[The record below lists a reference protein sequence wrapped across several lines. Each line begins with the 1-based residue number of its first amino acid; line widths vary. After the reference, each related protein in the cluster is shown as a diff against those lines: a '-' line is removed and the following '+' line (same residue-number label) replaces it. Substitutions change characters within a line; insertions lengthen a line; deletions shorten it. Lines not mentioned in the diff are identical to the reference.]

1 MQIAAFC
8 TATGLGRDTVRFY
21 LKRGLLTPTFNG
33 NNGYADFDDA
43 QVERALVIRASQALG
58 FTLKEIITLSAEW
71 EAVGDDLQWQ
81 LRLMQER
88 LASLDTQAKKL
99 RAMRSY
105 FLAKIRWLEAG
116 AKGPYPQ
123 LPMSL
128 RNSDATECRATA
140 MKPQAAS
147 PETKARRGSKP
158 NQ

>member
-33 NNGYADFDDA
+33 GNGYADFDEA
-43 QVERALVIRASQALG
+43 QVERALVIKASQALG
-58 FTLKEIITLSAEW
+58 FTLKEIATLSAEW
-71 EAVGDDLQWQ
+71 EAVGNDVQWQ

-88 LASLDTQAKKL
+88 LASLDAQAKKL

-116 AKGPYPQ
+116 AAGPYPQ

-128 RNSDATECRATA
+128 RTSEASECRATA
-140 MKPQAAS
+140 MKPRAAS
-147 PETKARRGSKP
+147 PG
-158 NQ
+158 